1 MQTITFQLFILI
13 LTVAHFAYFFVAQN
27 GTNAQPIKTVA
38 KVRHF
43 FIRKTF
49 PLVFL
54 LLSRFRQNLF
64 DHSAEV
70 QLDVGEVYLFYVEAD
85 EV

>member
-1 MQTITFQLFILI
+1 MRNFFLTVLLI
-13 LTVAHFAYFFVAQN
+13 L
-27 GTNAQPIKTVA
+27 
-38 KVRHF
+38 R
-43 FIRKTF
+43 
-49 PLVFL
+49 
-54 LLSRFRQNLF
+54 RFRQNLF